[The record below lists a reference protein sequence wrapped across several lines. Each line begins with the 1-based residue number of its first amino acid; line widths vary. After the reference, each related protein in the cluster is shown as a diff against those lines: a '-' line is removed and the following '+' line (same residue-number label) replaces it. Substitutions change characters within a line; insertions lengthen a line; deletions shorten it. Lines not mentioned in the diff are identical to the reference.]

1 MLEDMD
7 SWRRG
12 PAVHNFLQLHL
23 ELRDTFLMNA
33 AVQAKVAFMPKDMD
47 SWRRGT
53 AVCKSRLHSSDASR
67 VVNSRF
73 CSSIVLA
80 PSFDVVAFWV
90 EIGSWNSPSSPSSIL
105 RTSKPSALTRIP
117 SPSCSWSQYLSSVV
131 FLTLQGWSGAR
142 FMTSL
147 CHLFKQLCFGI
158 SLKRCD
164 DMALQLVRGL
174 RLVCGED

>member
-33 AVQAKVAFMPKDMD
+33 AVQAKVAFMPEDMD

-67 VVNSRF
+67 VVNSR
-73 CSSIVLA
+73 
-80 PSFDVVAFWV
+80 
-90 EIGSWNSPSSPSSIL
+90 
-105 RTSKPSALTRIP
+105 RR
-117 SPSCSWSQYLSSVV
+117 
-131 FLTLQGWSGAR
+131 
-142 FMTSL
+142 
-147 CHLFKQLCFGI
+147 
-158 SLKRCD
+158 
-164 DMALQLVRGL
+164 
-174 RLVCGED
+174 